1 MLKTPL
7 FNDDFILLLV
17 KENVKK
23 NDCAR
28 NFFLKSS

>member
-1 MLKTPL
+1 MFKTPL

-17 KENVKK
+17 EENVKK

>member
-7 FNDDFILLLV
+7 LNDDFILLLV